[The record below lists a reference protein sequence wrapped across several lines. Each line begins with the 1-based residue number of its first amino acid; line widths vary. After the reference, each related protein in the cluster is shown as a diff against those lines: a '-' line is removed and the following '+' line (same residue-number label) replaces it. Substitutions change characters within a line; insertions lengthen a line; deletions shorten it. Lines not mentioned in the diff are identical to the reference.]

1 MRSAAML
8 LTPEMCNAARAL
20 LKWGPQQLATA
31 ADLEL
36 ATVERF
42 EAGGVVPLDSVEAM
56 LLALEA
62 AGLEFIA
69 AGGQSLDGG
78 PGLRTSPVAEPEVAA
93 AEEALEL
100 EEPALTKSEEF

>member
-1 MRSAAML
+1 ML

-20 LKWGPQQLATA
+20 LKWQPQQLASA

-42 EAGGVVPLDSVEAM
+42 EAGGMVPLESVEAM
-56 LLALEA
+56 LQALQA
-62 AGLEFIA
+62 AGIEFIA

-78 PGLRTSPVAEPEVAA
+78 PGLRTSPVAEPEVTA
-93 AEEALEL
+93 AEEAVEL
-100 EEPALTKSEEF
+100 EEPALTKSDEF

>member
-1 MRSAAML
+1 ML

-20 LKWGPQQLATA
+20 LKWEAQQLASA

-42 EAGGVVPLDSVEAM
+42 EAGGTVPLESVEAVIE
-56 LLALEA
+56 ALQGG
-62 AGLEFIA
+62 GLEFIA
-69 AGGQSLDGG
+69 AGGQSRDGG

-93 AEEALEL
+93 AEEAVEL
-100 EEPALTKSEEF
+100 EEPALTKFEEF

>member
-1 MRSAAML
+1 ML

-20 LKWGPQQLATA
+20 LKWEAQQLASA
-31 ADLEL
+31 AELEV

-42 EAGGVVPLDSVEAM
+42 EAGGMVPPESVEAI
-56 LLALEA
+56 LQALQA

-93 AEEALEL
+93 AEEAIAL
-100 EEPALTKSEEF
+100 EEPALTNSAEF